1 MVSDVVGHPG
11 GTPGTPGADGPGGFA
26 LGPALLFCPGD
37 RPDRF
42 AKAADRADAVIL
54 DLEDAVAAPAKDAA
68 RRAVVEASATLDPAR
83 TIVRVNAVGTPEH
96 ALDVAALADTRLR
109 TVMVAKSGPELL
121 GSLGALATTLP
132 GVRVVALCETPAG
145 VLAAPALARRPEVV
159 ALMWGAEDLVASLGG
174 TSSRRPDG
182 SYRDVARHARASVL
196 LAAGAAGAAAV
207 DAVHVD
213 VGDLDGL
220 RAEAEDAAA
229 SGFAATACI
238 HPSHVPVIRA
248 AYAPAPE
255 QVAAARALL
264 DAAAA
269 NPGGRDAV
277 FTFEGSMVDGPVL
290 RHAEAVLRRARSV
303 FPRRADGRTTDGD
316 RSPRAA
322 VGGEVR
328 DP

>member
-1 MVSDVVGHPG
+1 MVSHD
-11 GTPGTPGADGPGGFA
+11 GGFG

-54 DLEDAVAAPAKDAA
+54 DLEDAVAAVSKDTA
-68 RRAVVEASATLDPAR
+68 RRAVVEASATLDPVR
-83 TIVRVNAVGTPEH
+83 TVVRVNAVGTPEH

-109 TVMVAKSGPELL
+109 TVMVAKAGPELL
-121 GSLGALATTLP
+121 GSLPALATTLP
-132 GVRVVALCETPAG
+132 GVRVLALCETAAG
-145 VLAAPALARRPEVV
+145 VLAAPELARRPEVV

-182 SYRDVARHARASVL
+182 AYRDVARHARSAVL
-196 LAAGAAGAAAV
+196 LAAGAAGKAAV

-248 AYAPAPE
+248 AYAPTPE
-255 QVAAARALL
+255 QVTAARALL

-269 NPGGRDAV
+269 NPAGPDAV
-277 FTFEGSMVDGPVL
+277 FTHDGRMVDGPVL
-290 RHAEAVLRRARSV
+290 RHAEAVLRRA
-303 FPRRADGRTTDGD
+303 GT
-316 RSPRAA
+316 
-322 VGGEVR
+322 
-328 DP
+328 